1 MGEIISSAVAQSGGG
16 TSILAMLPIFGGMLA
31 IFWFMTIRPERK
43 RATEREAM
51 LAALKK
57 GDEVVLT
64 SGMFGKVHAVED
76 KAVVVEIADKT
87 RVRILKVGVHGPAS
101 RVLGA
106 PAAAGDDKKLEA
118 AAAAPTDKAEK
129 KPA

>member
-16 TSILAMLPIFGGMLA
+16 ASILAMLPVFVGMLA

-43 RATEREAM
+43 RATERETM

-64 SGMFGKVHAVED
+64 SGMFGKIHAVED

-87 RVRILKVGVHGPAS
+87 RVRVLKVGVHGPAS
-101 RVLGA
+101 RVLPA
-106 PAAAGDDKKLEA
+106 PAAAADDKKLEA
-118 AAAAPTDKAEK
+118 APAAADKTEK

>member
-1 MGEIISSAVAQSGGG
+1 V
-16 TSILAMLPIFGGMLA
+16 
-31 IFWFMTIRPERK
+31 
-43 RATEREAM
+43 M

-76 KAVVVEIADKT
+76 KVVVVEIADKT
-87 RVRILKVGVHGPAS
+87 RVRVLKVGVHGPAS
-101 RVLGA
+101 RVF
-106 PAAAGDDKKLEA
+106 PAQATAADDKKLEA
-118 AAAAPTDKAEK
+118 PAAPADKTEK